1 MAGGL
6 FAINRE
12 YFKTIL
18 YYDPGLEVW
27 GGENF
32 ELSYKLWM
40 CGGGMLFVPCSRVG
54 HIYRLEG
61 WDGNPPPDYVPTNPS
76 MRNYRRVIETWW
88 DDYKKYFYVSRPESK
103 TLDYGDISEQVNFRK
118 NHCPH
123 SFDWFMK
130 GKRF

>member
-12 YFKTIL
+12 YFKNIL

-40 CGGGMLFVPCSRVG
+40 CGGGMLFTPCSRSKFKL
-54 HIYRLEG
+54 IY
-61 WDGNPPPDYVPTNPS
+61 S
-76 MRNYRRVIETWW
+76 MN
-88 DDYKKYFYVSRPESK
+88 KYAFSG
-103 TLDYGDISEQVNFRK
+103 LDTFTD
-118 NHCPH
+118 
-123 SFDWFMK
+123 
-130 GKRF
+130 